1 MSLLKQVSGDGATS
15 PGPQGVWGQCSH
27 VAQLTSSF
35 YVTILAIAII
45 IIAIVIIITTLV
57 IIITITMLAR
67 VLLQL
72 LCPESESFE
81 QSSFQHEP
89 AVQTAH
95 LRSRACCCCHWLGCR

>member
-27 VAQLTSSF
+27 VALHTFSF
-35 YVTILAIAII
+35 YITFLTIAII
-45 IIAIVIIITTLV
+45 IIGIAFIIITLV
-57 IIITITMLAR
+57 IIITITMLAC

-95 LRSRACCCCHWLGCR
+95 LRLCACCCCHWLGCR